1 MNASVQLQV
10 DELLKRADDT
20 HRAVVQ
26 QALDM
31 ATSAHDGQVRASGEP
46 YVSHV
51 IAVAVILADLRMDH
65 ETVCAALLHDVLED
79 SDISLEDIR
88 QQFGSSIASMVDG
101 VTKLGNLDHIQLAG
115 ESLVAAEA
123 ESLRK
128 MLLAMAQDVRVVLIK
143 LADRLH
149 NMRTVRH
156 LSPDKQLKLAEETM
170 ELFAPLANRLGIW
183 QIKWELEDLSF
194 RILQPDTYKQ
204 LAKQLER
211 KRTERESMISEAI
224 ELISSRL
231 DEQGVAAQITG
242 RPKHIHSIW
251 KKMQRKDLPF
261 EELFD
266 VQAIRILVND
276 VTAAYTALGIV
287 HGKWKHIPRE
297 FDDYIANP
305 KENGYQ
311 SLHTAVIGPGGHA
324 LEVQIRTHE
333 MHQYAEY
340 GVAAHWRYKEQ
351 ASHDDRMQHEI
362 NWLRQMLEWK
372 EEERQAEDFID
383 RFKAEV
389 FQERL
394 YVLTPQG
401 NIVDLPAGATP
412 VDFAYHIHTQVG
424 HRCRGARV
432 NGKMVPLTH
441 LLSNGD
447 KVEILTAK
455 EGGPSRD
462 WLNPHQGYIVS
473 ARARSSIRQW
483 FRHQDYD
490 RNMQDGRQ
498 LLEKELQRVG
508 LGIASARE
516 LHDHFNLKSEEDLF
530 AAIGRNELTAT
541 QVINQLKPQIL
552 NQKVKPIPVAD
563 NYSAEG
569 QDVIVAGV
577 GKLLTEIASCCKP
590 VPYEPIIGYITRGSG
605 VRIHRQDCV
614 NVLNLTDEQRERL
627 IDVAW
632 ANQPDNRYTVSIR
645 IAAYDRAGL
654 LNDITHVIAKEGVNV
669 RAVNTRTHEDDNT
682 AHMQIVT
689 EIENLNQ
696 LLKVLNRVSQIP
708 SVLEAVRE

>member
-1 MNASVQLQV
+1 MNAPL
-10 DELLKRADDT
+10 DDQ
-20 HRAVVQ
+20 VQ
-26 QALDM
+26 QLLTQAAEEYRPQIQKAYAL
-31 ATSAHDGQVRASGEP
+31 ASKAHQNQTRASGEP

-51 IAVAVILADLRMDH
+51 LAVACILAELRLDH
-65 ETVCAALLHDVLED
+65 ETICAGLLHDTVED
-79 SDISLEDIR
+79 TPVTLDEIR
-88 QQFGSSIASMVDG
+88 QELGDSIADLVDG
-101 VTKLGNLDHIQLAG
+101 VTKLNSLSELNVGEEALAA
-115 ESLVAAEA
+115 SEA

-156 LSPDKQLKLAEETM
+156 LSEARQKKLAAETM
-170 ELFAPLANRLGIW
+170 DLFAPLANRLGIW

-194 RILQPDTYKQ
+194 RILQPETYQQ

-211 KRTERESMISEAI
+211 RRAEREAMISEAVS
-224 ELISSRL
+224 LITEKL
-231 DEQGVAAQITG
+231 EQQGIVAEISG
-242 RPKHIHSIW
+242 RPKHIYSIW
-251 KKMQRKDLPF
+251 RKMKRKNIPF

-276 VTAAYTALGIV
+276 VTASYTALGIV
-287 HGKWKHIPRE
+287 HGQWKHIPRE

-311 SLHTAVIGPGGHA
+311 SLHTAVIGPGGHP
-324 LEVQIRTHE
+324 LEVQIRTYE

-372 EEERQAEDFID
+372 DEERHAEDFID

-401 NIVDLPAGATP
+401 NIIDLPAGATP

-441 LLSNGD
+441 NLANGD

-483 FRHQDYD
+483 FRHLDFD
-490 RNMQDGRQ
+490 RNQQDGRHII
-498 LLEKELQRVG
+498 EKELHRVG
-508 LGIASARE
+508 LDLSDIRE
-516 LHDHFNLKSEEDLF
+516 LPGRFNLNSEEDLY
-530 AAIGRNELTAT
+530 AAIGRSEITAA
-541 QVINQLKPQIL
+541 QVINQLKPRIL
-552 NQKVKPIPVAD
+552 DHKVKAAPVAENFTAD
-563 NYSAEG
+563 G

-614 NVLNLTDEQRERL
+614 NVLNLTDEQRGRL

-632 ANQPDNRYTVSIR
+632 ANQPDNRYTVGIR
-645 IAAYDRAGL
+645 ITAYDRAGL
-654 LNDITHVIAKEGVNV
+654 LNDISHVIAKEGVNL
-669 RAVNTRTHEDDNT
+669 RAVNTHTDEEDNL

-689 EIENLNQ
+689 EITDLNQ
-696 LLKVLNRVSQIP
+696 LLQVLNRVSQIP
-708 SVLEAVRE
+708 SVIEAVRE

>member
-1 MNASVQLQV
+1 MNAPL
-10 DELLKRADDT
+10 DDQ
-20 HRAVVQ
+20 VQ
-26 QALDM
+26 QLLTQAGEEYRPQIQKAYEL
-31 ATSAHDGQVRASGEP
+31 AAKAHLNQERASGEP

-51 IAVAVILADLRMDH
+51 LAVACILAELRLDH
-65 ETVCAALLHDVLED
+65 ESICAGLLHDTVED
-79 SDISLEDIR
+79 TPVTLDEIR
-88 QQFGSSIASMVDG
+88 QELGNPIADLVDG
-101 VTKLGNLDHIQLAG
+101 VTKLNSLGELHVGEEALAA
-115 ESLVAAEA
+115 SEA

-149 NMRTVRH
+149 NMRTARY
-156 LSPDKQLKLAEETM
+156 LSEARQKKLAAETM
-170 ELFAPLANRLGIW
+170 DLFAPLANRLGIW

-194 RILQPDTYKQ
+194 RILQPETYQQ

-211 KRTERESMISEAI
+211 RRAEREAMISEAVS
-224 ELISSRL
+224 LITEKL
-231 DEQGVAAQITG
+231 EQHGIQAEISG
-242 RPKHIHSIW
+242 RPKHIYSIW
-251 KKMQRKDLPF
+251 RKMKRKNIPF

-266 VQAIRILVND
+266 VQAIRILVHD
-276 VTAAYTALGIV
+276 VTASYTALGIV
-287 HGKWKHIPRE
+287 HGQWKHIPRE

-311 SLHTAVIGPGGHA
+311 SLHTAVIGPGGHP
-324 LEVQIRTHE
+324 LEVQIRTYE

-372 EEERQAEDFID
+372 DEERHAEDFID

-401 NIVDLPAGATP
+401 NIIDLPAGATP

-441 LLSNGD
+441 NLENGD

-483 FRHQDYD
+483 FRHLDFD
-490 RNMQDGRQ
+490 RNQQDGRHII
-498 LLEKELQRVG
+498 EKELHRVG
-508 LGIASARE
+508 LDLSDIRDLPGR
-516 LHDHFNLKSEEDLF
+516 FNLGSEEDLY
-530 AAIGRNELTAT
+530 AAIGRSEITAS
-541 QVINQLKPQIL
+541 QVINQLKPRIL
-552 NQKVKPIPVAD
+552 DRKVKVMPVARNFTAD
-563 NYSAEG
+563 G

-577 GKLLTEIASCCKP
+577 GKLLTEIATCCKP
-590 VPYEPIIGYITRGSG
+590 VPYEAIIGYITRGSG
-605 VRIHRQDCV
+605 VRIHRQDCP
-614 NVLNLTDEQRERL
+614 NVLNLTDEQRGRL

-632 ANQPDNRYTVSIR
+632 ANQPDNRYTVGIR
-645 IAAYDRAGL
+645 ITAYDRAGL
-654 LNDITHVIAKEGVNV
+654 LNDISHVIAKEGVNL
-669 RAVNTRTHEDDNT
+669 RAVNTHTDEEDNL

-689 EIENLNQ
+689 EITDLNQ
-696 LLKVLNRVSQIP
+696 LMQVLNRVSQIP
-708 SVLEAVRE
+708 SVIEAVRE